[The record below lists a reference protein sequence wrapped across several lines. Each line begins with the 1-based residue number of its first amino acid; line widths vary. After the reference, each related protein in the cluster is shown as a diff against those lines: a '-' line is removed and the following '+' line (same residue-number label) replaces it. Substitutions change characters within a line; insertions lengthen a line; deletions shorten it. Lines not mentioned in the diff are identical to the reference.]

1 MVEFLF
7 VFMLVALL
15 FFAMI
20 DFGMMMNSRLVLMAA
35 CRDGARR
42 AAIEGGASA
51 AIEERVQDQIRLG
64 FLDPSRATVAITPHT
79 ANYGTPVTVSVSYP
93 YRFIT
98 PLIRGLFGGE
108 LTLKASVTVRSE
120 HVR

>member
-15 FFAMI
+15 FFAMV
-20 DFGMMMNSRLVLMAA
+20 DFGLMLNSRLVLMAA

-42 AAIEGGASA
+42 AAIEGGATA
-51 AIEERVQDQIRLG
+51 TVETCIVDQIRLG
-64 FLDPSRATVAITPHT
+64 FLDPDQATIEIAPHT
-79 ANYGTPVTVSVSYP
+79 ASYGTPVTVSVTYP

-98 PLIRGLFGGE
+98 PIVRSMFGRE
-108 LTLKASVTVRSE
+108 MILRASVTVRSE